1 MVVFFK
7 KKNKMAACLAA
18 SYSRVVMMKVY
29 LCPLKRAVLPVTVTN

>member
-1 MVVFFK
+1 MV
-7 KKNKMAACLAA
+7 ACLAA